1 MTEEQF
7 DKVMIK
13 IHSITDEELRQLLI
27 EILEESGIE
36 WTYGNEGI
44 KFDGLLFKENEDG
57 R

>member
-7 DKVMIK
+7 DEVMIK
-13 IHSITDEELRQLLI
+13 IRSMTDEELEQMMI
-27 EILEESGIE
+27 EILEESGVE

-44 KFDGLLFKENEDG
+44 KFNGLLSKEKHDG